1 MSYSTKKSAQS
12 AARKTY
18 GANYAH
24 HADITLV
31 DGEWEIVP
39 KVDYTNAETPE
50 PQIGDT
56 ASSQVLAD
64 EIGTGN
70 PTDAEI
76 DESNTAP
83 QNPGDVNPMSFNV
96 CPECGSTELYTG
108 RNING
113 IVLHEETV
121 IGCHHCD
128 WEYEV
133 PKPSMLAGLFGN
145 MSGEIPVPQV
155 PTENKAAPK
164 STGLTIEKDRPE
176 QNGVKRPSAGGMC
189 RAVWDACWEHQKS
202 TETVPT
208 AQWVKA
214 TALEK
219 GWNPN
224 NASIEYY
231 QWRKFNGISGRVA
244 APKPAVEAPAAE
256 APVEQTEAPKAE
268 DQKSEAAE

>member
-18 GANYAH
+18 GSNYAH

-31 DGEWEIVP
+31 DDKWEIVA
-39 KVDYTNAETPE
+39 KVDYANAEPQTDAEKAALVTEMETPE
-50 PQIGDT
+50 NSAVVEEIAP
-56 ASSQVLAD
+56 AS
-64 EIGTGN
+64 
-70 PTDAEI
+70 P
-76 DESNTAP
+76 ES
-83 QNPGDVNPMSFNV
+83 DNPMDFTV

-108 RNING
+108 RNVQG
-113 IVLHEETV
+113 VVMDEDKV

-133 PKPSMLAGLFGN
+133 PKPSMLGTMFGQMN
-145 MSGEIPVPQV
+145 GDIPVPEV
-155 PTENKAAPK
+155 PAETKAAPK
-164 STGLTIEKDRPE
+164 STRLTIEKDRPE
-176 QNGVKRPSAGGMC
+176 QNAVKRPSAGGMC

-214 TALEK
+214 TAIEK

-256 APVEQTEAPKAE
+256 APVEQAAPKT
-268 DQKSEAAE
+268 EAAE

>member
-1 MSYSTKKSAQS
+1 MSYATKKSAQG
-12 AARKTY
+12 AARKVY

-31 DGEWEIVP
+31 DDKWEIVA
-39 KVDYTNAETPE
+39 KVDYEKTETTGPQTEAEKAAPVAEMEGTALN
-50 PQIGDT
+50 DT
-56 ASSQVLAD
+56 IAPMV
-64 EIGTGN
+64 E
-70 PTDAEI
+70 TD
-76 DESNTAP
+76 
-83 QNPGDVNPMSFNV
+83 NPMDLTV
-96 CPECGSTELYTG
+96 CPLCGSTELYTG
-108 RNING
+108 RNVNG
-113 IVLHEETV
+113 IVMDEDKV

-128 WEYEV
+128 WEYEE

-145 MSGEIPVPQV
+145 MTGEVPVPEV

-189 RAVWDACWEHQKS
+189 RAVWDACWAHQLA

-214 TALEK
+214 KAIAE

-244 APKPAVEAPAAE
+244 APKPAVEAPAVE
-256 APVEQTEAPKAE
+256 APVEQAEAPKAE

>member
-12 AARKTY
+12 SARKQY

-31 DGEWEIVP
+31 DDKWEIVA
-39 KVDYTNAETPE
+39 KVDYEKTETTGPQTEAEKAAPVAEMEGTALN
-50 PQIGDT
+50 DT
-56 ASSQVLAD
+56 IAPMV
-64 EIGTGN
+64 E
-70 PTDAEI
+70 TD
-76 DESNTAP
+76 
-83 QNPGDVNPMSFNV
+83 NPMNSTV
-96 CPECGSTELYTG
+96 CPLCGSTELYTG
-108 RNING
+108 RNVNG
-113 IVLHEETV
+113 IVMDEDKV

-145 MSGEIPVPQV
+145 MTGEVPVPEV

-189 RAVWDACWEHQKS
+189 RAVWDACWAHQLA

-214 TALEK
+214 KAIAE

-244 APKPAVEAPAAE
+244 APKPAVEAPAVE
-256 APVEQTEAPKAE
+256 APVEQAEAPKAE

>member
-12 AARKTY
+12 AARKQY

-24 HADITLV
+24 HADIKLV
-31 DGEWEIVP
+31 GEKWEIVP
-39 KVDYTNAETPE
+39 KVDYAKSETTE
-50 PQIGDT
+50 PVIGDT

-64 EIGTGN
+64 EIGSED

-76 DESNTAP
+76 EESNKGP
-83 QNPGDVNPMSFNV
+83 QNPGDSENPMDSIV

-108 RNING
+108 RNVNG
-113 IVLHEETV
+113 IVRDEDKV
-121 IGCHHCD
+121 IGCHQCD

-133 PKPSMLAGLFGN
+133 PKPSMLTSLFGN
-145 MSGEIPVPQV
+145 MSGAVPVPPAPV
-155 PTENKAAPK
+155 EKKAETK

-189 RAVWDACWEHQKS
+189 RAVWDACWAQQA
-202 TETVPT
+202 ETGEVPT
-208 AQWVKA
+208 AKWVK
-214 TALEK
+214 EK
-219 GWNPN
+219 AAAMGWNPN

-244 APKPAVEAPAAE
+244 APKPAAEPAAE
-256 APVEQTEAPKAE
+256 AATVETPADSTAQNAE
-268 DQKSEAAE
+268 IGE

>member
-12 AARKTY
+12 AARKQY
-18 GANYAH
+18 GTNYAH

-31 DGEWEIVP
+31 GEKWEIVA
-39 KVDYTNAETPE
+39 KVDYANSEATEAEKAALVAGME
-50 PQIGDT
+50 GT
-56 ASSQVLAD
+56 AS
-64 EIGTGN
+64 EIHAPVGVEA
-70 PTDAEI
+70 PTDFVAAMSET
-76 DESNTAP
+76 D
-83 QNPGDVNPMSFNV
+83 NPMNSTV
-96 CPECGSTELYTG
+96 CPLCGSTELYTG
-108 RNING
+108 RNVNG
-113 IVLHEETV
+113 IVMDEDKV

-145 MSGEIPVPQV
+145 MTGEVPVPEV

-189 RAVWDACWEHQKS
+189 RAVWDACWAHQLA

-214 TALEK
+214 KAIAE

-256 APVEQTEAPKAE
+256 APVEQAAPKT
-268 DQKSEAAE
+268 EAAE

>member
-12 AARKTY
+12 AARKVY

-31 DGEWEIVP
+31 DEKWEIVA
-39 KVDYTNAETPE
+39 KVDYANSETTGPV
-50 PQIGDT
+50 IGDT
-56 ASSQVLAD
+56 ASSQVLVD
-64 EIGTGN
+64 EIGSED

-76 DESNTAP
+76 EESNKAP
-83 QNPGDVNPMSFNV
+83 QNPGDTDNPMNSTV
-96 CPECGSTELYTG
+96 CPLCGSTELYTG
-108 RNING
+108 RNVNG
-113 IVLHEETV
+113 IVMDEDKV

-145 MSGEIPVPQV
+145 MTGEVPVPEV

-189 RAVWDACWEHQKS
+189 RAVWDACWAHQLATK
-202 TETVPT
+202 TVPT

-214 TALEK
+214 KAIAE

-256 APVEQTEAPKAE
+256 APVEQAAPKT
-268 DQKSEAAE
+268 EAAE

>member
-1 MSYSTKKSAQS
+1 MSYSTKKSAQG
-12 AARKTY
+12 AARKVY

-24 HADITLV
+24 HADISLV
-31 DGEWEIVP
+31 GDKWEIVA
-39 KVDYTNAETPE
+39 KVDYENSETTE
-50 PQIGDT
+50 TVIGDT

-64 EIGTGN
+64 EIGSED

-76 DESNTAP
+76 EESNKGP
-83 QNPGDVNPMSFNV
+83 QNPGDSENPMDSIV
-96 CPECGSTELYTG
+96 CPLCGSTELYTG
-108 RNING
+108 RNVNG
-113 IVLHEETV
+113 MVRDEDKI

-145 MSGEIPVPQV
+145 MTGEVPVPEV

-189 RAVWDACWEHQKS
+189 RAVWDACWAHQLATS
-202 TETVPT
+202 EVPT
-208 AQWVKA
+208 AKWVK
-214 TALEK
+214 EK
-219 GWNPN
+219 AVSEGWNSN

-231 QWRKFNGISGRVA
+231 QWRKYNGISGRVA
-244 APKPAVEAPAAE
+244 APKPAVEPV
-256 APVEQTEAPKAE
+256 APVEDPVEQAAPKTEAA
-268 DQKSEAAE
+268 